1 MKKFLCICI
10 IVFFISAC
18 ETTTYEDIQGSQ
30 AITGPITYN
39 SHVKN
44 IVSTY
49 CSSCHSTGG
58 TASFRP
64 FTTYEEVKDAIQN
77 TNLLDRIQRQNGEP
91 GQMPQTGRMPQDKIN
106 TIIQWNS
113 EGLAE

>member
-1 MKKFLCICI
+1 MKKFLLTCI
-10 IVFFISAC
+10 VAFVVSSC
-18 ETTTYEDIQGSQ
+18 ETTTYDDIQENQ
-30 AITGPITYN
+30 IITGPITYT

-44 IVSTY
+44 IINTY
-49 CSSCHSTGG
+49 CSSCHHTGG

-64 FTTYEEVKDAIQN
+64 FTTYEEVKNAMQN

-91 GQMPQTGRMPQDKIN
+91 GQMPQTGRMSQDKIN

-113 EGLAE
+113 DGLVE